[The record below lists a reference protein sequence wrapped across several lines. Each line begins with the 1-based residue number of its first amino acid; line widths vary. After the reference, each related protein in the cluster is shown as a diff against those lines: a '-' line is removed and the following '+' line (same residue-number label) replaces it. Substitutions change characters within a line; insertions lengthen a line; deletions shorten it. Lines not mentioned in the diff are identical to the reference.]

1 MKGLIRNHFI
11 LKVIW
16 RKYPNP
22 GHPALFMGARVMEQ
36 RALSFCLS
44 MIFSENRYPLFRIML

>member
-16 RKYPNP
+16 RKGPNP
-22 GHPALFMGARVMEQ
+22 NHPALFMGARVMKQ
-36 RALSFCLS
+36 RALSFV
-44 MIFSENRYPLFRIML
+44 